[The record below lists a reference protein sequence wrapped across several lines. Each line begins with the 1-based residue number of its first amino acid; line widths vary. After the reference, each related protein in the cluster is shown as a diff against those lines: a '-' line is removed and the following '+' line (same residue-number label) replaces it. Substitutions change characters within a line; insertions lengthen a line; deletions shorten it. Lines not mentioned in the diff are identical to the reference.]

1 MARSNKELTDQ
12 QQAFLDALFGSC
24 MGDING
30 ALKEAGYKPT
40 SKYTV
45 MQSLREEIIER
56 AEMLIAAHA
65 PKATLRMLGILDDP
79 TALGSKQIQDTA
91 KEILDR
97 AGIVKQDKVS
107 VESDGATGIF
117 ILPAKQ
123 YEQE

>member
-1 MARSNKELTDQ
+1 MAKSNDELTDQ

-24 MGDING
+24 LGDINA
-30 ALKEAGYKPT
+30 ALKEAGYRQG
-40 SKYTV
+40 SKHHV
-45 MQSLREEIIER
+45 MKSLRQEIIER
-56 AEMLIAAHA
+56 AETLIAAHT

-107 VESDGATGIF
+107 VEGDGATGIF
-117 ILPAKQ
+117 ILPAKK
-123 YEQE
+123 YEE